1 MISPEFISAIQ
12 KLFENSKV
20 HSSTMPNAPGLYES
34 QVSSKS
40 DIDEFVINLVE
51 MRKRLVAKEDE
62 LLTLEAFDE
71 FFAEIDITKL
81 PIMTESKFSAIAREN
96 TLRLLTGANFQIT
109 DMEG

>member
-1 MISPEFISAIQ
+1 
-12 KLFENSKV
+12 
-20 HSSTMPNAPGLYES
+20 
-34 QVSSKS
+34 
-40 DIDEFVINLVE
+40 

-62 LLTLEAFDE
+62 ILTLKFLTLEAFDE

>member
-1 MISPEFISAIQ
+1 MS
-12 KLFENSKV
+12 N
-20 HSSTMPNAPGLYES
+20 
-34 QVSSKS
+34 KS

-51 MRKRLVAKEDE
+51 MRKKLVAKEDE

-96 TLRLLTGANFQIT
+96 TLRLLTGANFQIR